1 MSHLLWECY
10 YNEELDKFKRLLSN
24 GINDVHQHHS
34 VKGGNSNN
42 HGSIFVSTKPFKDIP
57 NQRKISA
64 RNEISSRGKESLP
77 LISRADINNQD
88 YAGLTILHRA
98 VSSTAKNM
106 NGFAI
111 ALVDHPAID
120 LHVKDNEN
128 GWTALHRALYFGNAT
143 VARAILQKEVHLTNG
158 RFGGFSHKIPSS
170 LIKARDNEGY
180 SAFDLFNATI
190 SNQPLNNKSVVVSS
204 DDETDDESIDEILIP
219 HSTSDKEIEHSID
232 GDEVLAWGSNRN
244 FGLGFRDQDD
254 RQHPEKIALKRPDHL
269 LFRFY
274 QEYKQSLCDKDER
287 FKNEDVPTCVS
298 DLPTLITNRP
308 IMILD
313 VVLSKLHSAILTT
326 DPESNLYMCGFGP
339 GGRLGTG
346 DQDTRFSYV
355 PVNGGAL
362 AGMKVTKIAL
372 GQSHTLAILDD
383 GSIISWGSNIYC
395 QLGYYLPRSS
405 SDNEE
410 LISSIP
416 RAICG
421 PLKREYIKGVAASAC
436 HSVAYT
442 SNSLYTWGRNQGQL
456 GLAESESRGL
466 EHQSE
471 PRKVATFLLKV
482 PISSVAAIDNATIV
496 LLSNHT
502 VFVLSHYGH
511 KTVKFPSFEDSY
523 PYNFKGN
530 SFRNYRGPESNHISS
545 ITAGG
550 NTIGAITTKGDL
562 FTFNV
567 RTNSSNILT
576 DTTSPGKLR
585 DPLSLPE
592 RVWSLRKGDWD
603 GIKSAAITEHGC
615 IIVCTRAGIV
625 WRRFKQV
632 KAHDSY
638 KSDATKNR
646 KKFKFERISGLAK
659 IAAVRSNVY
668 GVYVAIQKIDK
679 DTETGIQVEDQNIW
693 ADIKPL
699 MIFNGSKTSKSEQ
712 ESDVKSTLVI
722 HNSCLPSFLTDLS
735 NISQVEISVSKYL
748 LHQHPDESL
757 NIDVGTSTSKT
768 NIPVHSFILRRSSV
782 LSKALRDFR
791 RSQEKIVNDNFIV
804 EKSTSSGDFSRI
816 LVTFKEM
823 SFIALLNLVV
833 YLYTDT
839 LFDSQ
844 DFNHNSCNMSRR
856 YRDFQ
861 DEVIKTA
868 SYLGLDDMK
877 TSIRLLSVPK
887 KRLSVDMYFATLDP
901 FFFEDCDT
909 ELELKD
915 SEVMMAHSA
924 VLCRRCPFFE
934 GLFNGR
940 AAGQW
945 LQHRRHDASRPV
957 RINLKH
963 IQGDVFRIVLCH
975 IYSDTGI
982 ELFNDI
988 NSADIDE
995 FSCLVLD
1002 VLAVADE
1009 LMLNRLSQICQ
1020 KIISDFINNRNIC
1033 NLLNII
1039 APCSVSVFKDFAL
1052 KYICQNLESILE
1064 NHFLDELEDNLLLEL
1079 DEVIRRNQLNCLPFA
1094 KSGMADSALLS
1105 KYPCLVEEIKEER
1118 IRRTRDSAFLARMRD
1133 DRQEIISTK
1142 ASSCNLG
1149 VVHSNDSSDQDLLT
1163 YNYETLQG
1171 ALSTSTL
1178 PNHSIKD
1185 KITCANEKSTFSL
1198 QDSRPSI
1205 PRSSFD
1211 ISSSEKKNSVI
1222 AVPDTTYNES
1232 ISVKK
1237 DCKNQIFRLVPSSE
1251 ASVESRVNK
1260 KKCWSSF
1267 ASTSSKLNLQEI
1279 MAQAKSNRPST
1290 SLKSPKSQKP
1300 TEELKMKLSPCKV
1313 SQKKRKEKHHQ
1324 KVSNKLQ
1331 ASLVSEGDQ
1340 KNSPWQTPVRDSQIS
1355 LKEITSESPSGS
1367 TKVHN
1372 FHSPPSSNTGHVISC
1387 RNSSMK
1393 QIYNEVKPQFPTL
1406 IQKSQAD
1413 SRDGNPHLKQNIVS
1427 VDKAEAPLQS
1437 AMIDIIGQQIREQE
1451 IIKEAIAKRSLREI
1465 QEEQAFQEWWDQESN
1480 RVQIEEAAR
1489 ANSVINL
1496 QNKEKNKYRTGPGMV
1511 KARSSK
1517 KGRKE
1522 KPGRNKSMD
1531 GINR

>member
-10 YNEELDKFKRLLSN
+10 YNEELDKFQRLLSSS
-24 GINDVHQHHS
+24 INDIPQLHS
-34 VKGGNSNN
+34 VKGGNSNS
-42 HGSIFVSTKPFKDIP
+42 HGSTFFGTKPFKDIS

-64 RNEISSRGKESLP
+64 RNEIFNRGKESQP
-77 LISRADINNQD
+77 LISRADINSQD

-98 VSSTAKNM
+98 VSSTAKIM

-120 LHVKDNEN
+120 LHIKDSEN

-143 VARAILQKEVHLTNG
+143 VARAIIQKEVNLSNR

-170 LIKARDNEGY
+170 LIKIRDHEGY

-190 SNQPLNNKSVVVSS
+190 SNQPLSNKLELVSAE
-204 DDETDDESIDEILIP
+204 DGTDDESLDEISIL
-219 HSTSDKEIEHSID
+219 HSTSDSEIEHSID
-232 GDEVLAWGSNRN
+232 GDEVLAWGSNQN

-254 RQHPEKIALKRPDHL
+254 RHHPEKIALKRPDNL

-274 QEYKQSLCDKDER
+274 REYKQSLCDKDGR

-308 IMILD
+308 IVIMD

-362 AGMKVTKIAL
+362 DGMKVTKISL
-372 GQSHTLAILDD
+372 GQSHTLAIVAD
-383 GSIISWGSNIYC
+383 GSIISWGSNLHC

-405 SDNEE
+405 PDNEE

-421 PLKREYIKGVAASAC
+421 PLKREYIKGVAASAY

-466 EHQSE
+466 EHQPE
-471 PRKVATFLLKV
+471 PRKVAVSLLKV

-511 KTVKFPSFEDSY
+511 KTVKFPSFENSF
-523 PYNFKGN
+523 PYHFKRN
-530 SFRNYRGPESNHISS
+530 SFRNYYGPESNHISS

-550 NTIGAITTKGDL
+550 NTIGAITSKGDL

-567 RTNSSNILT
+567 QTNSSNILT
-576 DTTSPGKLR
+576 DTTSPGKRR
-585 DPLSLPE
+585 DPLSSPE
-592 RVWSLRKGDWD
+592 RVWSLRKGNWD

-615 IIVCTRAGIV
+615 VIVCTRAGMV
-625 WRRFKQV
+625 WRRFKQA

-638 KSDATKNR
+638 TSDTTKNR
-646 KKFKFERISGLAK
+646 KNFNFERISGLAK
-659 IAAVRSNVY
+659 IAAVRSNFY
-668 GVYVAIQKIDK
+668 GVYVAIQKINK
-679 DTETGIQVEDQNIW
+679 DTEIGIQVEDQNIW
-693 ADIKPL
+693 ADINSL
-699 MIFNGSKTSKSEQ
+699 MVFNGRNTLKLEQ
-712 ESDVKSTLVI
+712 EYGVKSTTVTQ
-722 HNSCLPSFLTDLS
+722 NPCLSSFLTDFS
-735 NISQVEISVSKYL
+735 NASQVEISVNKYL
-748 LHQHPDESL
+748 LHQNPDESL
-757 NIDVGTSTSKT
+757 NINVGTSTSET
-768 NIPVHSFILRRSSV
+768 YVPVHSFILWRSSV

-791 RSQEKIVNDNFIV
+791 RSQEKIVNDNFII

-816 LVTFKEM
+816 SLTFQHM
-823 SFIALLNLVV
+823 SFITLLNLVV
-833 YLYTDT
+833 YLYSDT
-839 LFDSQ
+839 LFDLKA
-844 DFNHNSCNMSRR
+844 FNYNSCTLSQR
-856 YRDFQ
+856 YRDF
-861 DEVIKTA
+861 EAEIIKAA

-877 TSIRLLSVPK
+877 TSIRLLSKPK
-887 KRLSVDMYFATLDP
+887 KKLSVDMYFATLDP

-909 ELELKD
+909 EIELKN

-924 VLCRRCPFFE
+924 VLCQRCPFFE

-945 LQHRRHDASRPV
+945 LQHRRHEASKPV
-957 RINLKH
+957 RINLRH
-963 IQGDVFRIVLCH
+963 IQGDVFRLVLCH

-982 ELFNDI
+982 ELFSDI

-995 FSCLVLD
+995 FSYLVLD

-1009 LMLNRLSQICQ
+1009 LMLNRLSQVCQ

-1039 APCSVSVFKDFAL
+1039 APCSVSVFKEYAL

-1064 NHFLDELEDNLLLEL
+1064 NYLLDELDDNLLLEL

-1094 KSGMADSALLS
+1094 KSGMADSALFS
-1105 KYPCLVEEIKEER
+1105 KYPYLVEEIKEER
-1118 IRRTRDSAFLARMRD
+1118 IRRVRNSAFLARIRD
-1133 DRQEIISTK
+1133 DRQEIILTK
-1142 ASSCNLG
+1142 ASSYNLG
-1149 VVHSNDSSDQDLLT
+1149 VVHRNDSLNQDLST
-1163 YNYETLQG
+1163 HNYETLQR
-1171 ALSTSTL
+1171 AHSTSSP
-1178 PNHSIKD
+1178 PNHPTED
-1185 KITCANEKSTFSL
+1185 KITWTNEKSTFSL

-1205 PRSSFD
+1205 S
-1211 ISSSEKKNSVI
+1211 ISSLDVSSLEKKNSVTD
-1222 AVPDTTYNES
+1222 VLDTSYNES
-1232 ISVKK
+1232 TSVKK
-1237 DCKNQIFRLVPSSE
+1237 DYTNQLSRFVPVSE
-1251 ASVESRVNK
+1251 VPGESRVK
-1260 KKCWSSF
+1260 QGKCWSSV
-1267 ASTSSKLNLQEI
+1267 ASTSSKLNLQDI
-1279 MAQAKSNRPST
+1279 MTQAKSNRSST
-1290 SLKSPKSQKP
+1290 PLKSPISRNPK
-1300 TEELKMKLSPCKV
+1300 EEIKMKFSQCKI
-1313 SQKKRKEKHHQ
+1313 SQKKRKEKLHE
-1324 KVSNKLQ
+1324 KVSTKLQ
-1331 ASLVSEGDQ
+1331 VSLVSESDQ
-1340 KNSPWQTPVRDSQIS
+1340 KTSPWQTPVRYSQTS
-1355 LKEITSESPSGS
+1355 LKEIISESPSRS
-1367 TKVHN
+1367 QKVHN
-1372 FHSPPSSNTGHVISC
+1372 FHSPLSSNTGHATLHQT
-1387 RNSSMK
+1387 NSMK
-1393 QIYNEVKPQFPTL
+1393 QIYNEDKPQLLTQ
-1406 IQKSQAD
+1406 IQKSQAE
-1413 SRDGNPHLKQNIVS
+1413 SRSEIPHLKQNIVLNN
-1427 VDKAEAPLQS
+1427 KAEAPLQL
-1437 AMIDIIGQQIREQE
+1437 AMIDIIGQQMREQE

-1480 RVQIEEAAR
+1480 RVQMEEAAR
-1489 ANSVINL
+1489 VNSAIKL
-1496 QNKEKNKYRTGPGMV
+1496 QNRDKNKSKTGLSTV
-1511 KARSSK
+1511 KARCSM
-1517 KGRKE
+1517 KGRKD
-1522 KPGRNKSMD
+1522 KAGRNKSID
-1531 GINR
+1531 RINR